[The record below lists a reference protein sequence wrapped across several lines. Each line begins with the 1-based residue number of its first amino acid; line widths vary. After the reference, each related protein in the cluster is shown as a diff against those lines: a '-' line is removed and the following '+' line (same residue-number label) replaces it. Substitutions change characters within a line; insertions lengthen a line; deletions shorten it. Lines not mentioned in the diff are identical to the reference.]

1 MSYDLVLKDSKH
13 NWARGACCSPI
24 SATARLTA
32 ASTAAAPKPPTL
44 AELNLTPD
52 EKKKLA
58 GVAAIK
64 KASQSGDKHAQ
75 RQWKKAPKIIAKLK
89 AKAAKGD
96 PKAQRSLQIMRAAK
110 MFAPGAVLLGKDE
123 ILGREFI
130 RLPGKAEH
138 GHLKIMG
145 AYATQILGSDL
156 NDDEAAVARD
166 GGQCEE
172 DSLSR
177 MRGQY
182 PQYPYQPS
190 QYRGRR
196 GKVKHLKSIVQR
208 SVQGDASAQAQLQQI
223 QTNLQN
229 RANAGDT
236 KATQVLN
243 KITQWQAKF
252 QAQYGTT
259 ATPATTYPAPYQA
272 PYTPPAPAPYYPG
285 SATPGDSESELD
297 ASDPEL

>member
-130 RLPGKAEH
+130 GKAEH
-138 GHLKIMG
+138 GHLKDHG
-145 AYATQILGSDL
+145 GLRDSDL
-156 NDDEAAVARD
+156 WAPISTTTRPPSPGMAGSAKRTPSLACAASIPSTPTSRPSTGD
-166 GGQCEE
+166 GGA
-172 DSLSR
+172 R
-177 MRGQY
+177 
-182 PQYPYQPS
+182 
-190 QYRGRR
+190 
-196 GKVKHLKSIVQR
+196 
-208 SVQGDASAQAQLQQI
+208 
-223 QTNLQN
+223 
-229 RANAGDT
+229 
-236 KATQVLN
+236 
-243 KITQWQAKF
+243 
-252 QAQYGTT
+252 
-259 ATPATTYPAPYQA
+259 
-272 PYTPPAPAPYYPG
+272 
-285 SATPGDSESELD
+285 
-297 ASDPEL
+297 

>member
-130 RLPGKAEH
+130 DKAEH

-208 SVQGDASAQAQLQQI
+208 SVQGDASAQAQ
-223 QTNLQN
+223 
-229 RANAGDT
+229 RH
-236 KATQVLN
+236 
-243 KITQWQAKF
+243 
-252 QAQYGTT
+252 
-259 ATPATTYPAPYQA
+259 
-272 PYTPPAPAPYYPG
+272 
-285 SATPGDSESELD
+285 
-297 ASDPEL
+297 

>member
-130 RLPGKAEH
+130 DKAE
-138 GHLKIMG
+138 IMG

-259 ATPATTYPAPYQA
+259 TTPAYQAPYQA

-285 SATPGDSESELD
+285 SSTPGDSESELD

>member
-1 MSYDLVLKDSKH
+1 M
-13 NWARGACCSPI
+13 
-24 SATARLTA
+24 
-32 ASTAAAPKPPTL
+32 
-44 AELNLTPD
+44 
-52 EKKKLA
+52 
-58 GVAAIK
+58 
-64 KASQSGDKHAQ
+64 
-75 RQWKKAPKIIAKLK
+75 
-89 AKAAKGD
+89 
-96 PKAQRSLQIMRAAK
+96 
-110 MFAPGAVLLGKDE
+110 
-123 ILGREFI
+123 
-130 RLPGKAEH
+130 
-138 GHLKIMG
+138 
-145 AYATQILGSDL
+145 GSDL

-243 KITQWQAKF
+243 KIAQWQAQF

>member
-130 RLPGKAEH
+130 DKAEH

-182 PQYPYQPS
+182 PQYPYQQS

-259 ATPATTYPAPYQA
+259 TTPAYQAPYQA

-285 SATPGDSESELD
+285 SSTPGDSESELD

>member
-130 RLPGKAEH
+130 DKAE
-138 GHLKIMG
+138 IMG

-182 PQYPYQPS
+182 PQYPQYAQQAQYQ
-190 QYRGRR
+190 
-196 GKVKHLKSIVQR
+196 GKRNKIKHLRNIVKR
-208 SVQGDASAQAQLQQI
+208 SVRGDTAAQAQLRQI
-223 QTNLQN
+223 QANLQT

-243 KITQWQAKF
+243 KIAQWQAQF

-297 ASDPEL
+297 ASEPEL